1 MKRYNQVREAVG
13 LLLVGWLCGV
23 PALTIEGY
31 HPADS
36 VPVDT
41 SLHNEH
47 PRTYSFEA
55 GELELRSA
63 LRFFARANDFELI
76 CDTTLEGTVTTSF
89 KDVALETAMEQL
101 LADTKSS
108 WYLSGNTLRILSFEN
123 GKKIERRPDNSE
135 RAFKVIEMEGARI
148 FKIDYPRLKR
158 TGQGSSTATI
168 SSTASGEAGSIALS
182 TNDEILFWQELEEQ
196 LRQLI
201 SPKGKLIISKMSG
214 IVHVSDNEDVLD
226 RVETF
231 IHEVVRVATR
241 QVEITARIYE
251 VSLDKDHSLGV
262 DWSAVE
268 QTMSLK
274 GITGAINGGIEVIR
288 STTDMSVATTKVD
301 LTVDDKLAMLV
312 NALKE
317 QGDVQAV
324 SQPRILT
331 LNNQPALIKIGTDYP
346 FFSANVTTNA
356 TTGQREVE
364 EEVKIITVGVVL
376 SVTPQ
381 ISADGWITLGIDP
394 LISDLVSTEQ
404 SENGSTAPVVDV
416 KQSSALVRL
425 RDQSTVRISGLLQ
438 RKKRTITRKV
448 PLLGEIPL
456 LKYLFQWTYTKE
468 NQRELIIFI
477 TPREIKR

>member
-1 MKRYNQVREAVG
+1 MRYAVRSG
-13 LLLVGWLCGV
+13 MLLWLMIAGLVGDV
-23 PALTIEGY
+23 FALTLEGY
-31 HPADS
+31 MPKDS
-36 VPVDT
+36 VPTDT
-41 SLHNEH
+41 SLNDSHLQ
-47 PRTYSFEA
+47 TYTFKA
-55 GELELRSA
+55 NDLAVKTA
-63 LRFFARANDFELI
+63 LRFFARTNGYELI
-76 CDTTLEGTVTTSF
+76 CDSLLSGTVTTSF
-89 KDVALETAMEQL
+89 TDVSLDIAMEKL
-101 LADTKSS
+101 LGDTRSS
-108 WYLSGNTLRILSFEN
+108 WYLSGKTLRVLSYQSAKDAPQPTE
-123 GKKIERRPDNSE
+123 KTRRS
-135 RAFKVIEMEGARI
+135 FKVIEMEGARI

-196 LRQLI
+196 LRQLL
-201 SPKGKLIISKMSG
+201 SPAGKLIVSKMSG
-214 IVHVSDNEDVLD
+214 IVQVSDSEEVLD
-226 RVETF
+226 KVETF
-231 IHEVVRVATR
+231 VQEVVRVATR

-251 VSLDKDHSLGV
+251 ISLDKDHSLGV
-262 DWSAVE
+262 DWTAVE
-268 QTMSLK
+268 QAMSLE
-274 GITGAINGGIEVIR
+274 GISGAISGASELIR
-288 STTDMSVATTKVD
+288 TTSDMSVATAKID
-301 LTVDDKLAMLV
+301 LSVDDKLSLVV

-364 EEVKIITVGVVL
+364 EEVRVITVGVVL

-404 SENGSTAPVVDV
+404 SENGSSAPVIDV

-425 RDQSTVRISGLLQ
+425 QDQTTVRISGLLQ
-438 RKKRTITRKV
+438 KKKRTVTRKV
-448 PLLGEIPL
+448 PFLGDIPI
-456 LKYLFQWTYTKE
+456 LKYLFQWSYSKE
-468 NQRELIIFI
+468 TQRELIIFI
-477 TPREIKR
+477 TPREIRG